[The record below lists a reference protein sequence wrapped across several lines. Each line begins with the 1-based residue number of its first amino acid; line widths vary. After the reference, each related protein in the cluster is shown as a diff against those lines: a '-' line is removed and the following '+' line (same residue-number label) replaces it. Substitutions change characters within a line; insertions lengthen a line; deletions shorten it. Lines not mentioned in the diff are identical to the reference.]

1 MKLAT
6 LAIAVGLLFGAAS
19 QAFAVDEPE
28 NMIKYRQS
36 VMKAIGGHTGAI
48 AGVVKGEVSF
58 VDHVAAHARGI
69 NEMSKLITQLFPKGT
84 DNVTMKDTRAL
95 PAIWED
101 KGKFEAA
108 AQNLQTESAKLVEV
122 AQGGDVAAIGAQ
134 LENVGKACGGCHKPF
149 RAEPPQ

>member
-1 MKLAT
+1 MKIVT
-6 LAIAVGLLFGAAS
+6 VAIAAGVLIGVAS

-58 VDHVAAHARGI
+58 VGHVAAHARGI
-69 NEMSKLITQLFPKGT
+69 NEMSKLIPQLFPKGT
-84 DNVTMKDTRAL
+84 DNATMKDTRAL

-101 KGKFEAA
+101 PSKFETAA
-108 AQNLQTESAKLVEV
+108 RNLETESAKLIEV
-122 AQGGDVAAIGAQ
+122 AQGGDVATIGAQ
-134 LENVGKACGGCHKPF
+134 LENVGKACGACHKPF
-149 RAEPPQ
+149 RADEK

>member
-1 MKLAT
+1 MKIVT
-6 LAIAVGLLFGAAS
+6 LAIAAGLVFAAAS

-28 NMIKYRQS
+28 NVIKYRQS

-48 AGVVKGEVSF
+48 VGVVKGEVSF
-58 VDHVAAHARGI
+58 VGDVASHARGI
-69 NEMSKLITQLFPKGT
+69 NEMSKLITKLFPAGT
-84 DNVTMKDTRAL
+84 DNASMKDTRAL

-108 AQNLQTESAKLVEV
+108 AQDLQTESAKLIEV

-134 LENVGKACGGCHKPF
+134 LQNVGKACGSCHKPF
-149 RAEPPQ
+149 RAEEK